1 MVGGLIAGALDI
13 TYAIVSSR
21 FHGVNAVTILQSVA
35 SGLQGQTAYEGGT
48 TSAILGLILHFAMML
63 LIAAI
68 YVWLRR
74 IGPSIVRQ
82 SPFLTGPLYGVAV
95 YFVMNRVVI
104 PLSAFPM
111 KVDYIPA
118 TFLSLAAHMFFIGLT
133 IAYFAARFDRI
144 EQRL

>member
-1 MVGGLIAGALDI
+1 MNAVVEVSYSHKGGALRAIVVGGLIAGALDI

-82 SPFLTGPLYGVAV
+82 SPF
-95 YFVMNRVVI
+95 
-104 PLSAFPM
+104 S
-111 KVDYIPA
+111 PA
-118 TFLSLAAHMFFIGLT
+118 RSMASPCTS
-133 IAYFAARFDRI
+133 
-144 EQRL
+144 